1 MALQNRVSR
10 LEETH
15 PAQAKQ
21 QVTHQSSEESRQWLN
36 DTIQRIKER
45 RRLIDAGIIEDTYT
59 PKPRMPLPPD
69 ASPTKL
75 WLDDIFNEMEMRH
88 EH

>member
-10 LEETH
+10 LEEIH
-15 PAQAKQ
+15 AAQAKQ
-21 QVTHQSSEESRQWLN
+21 QVTYQSSEESRQWLN
-36 DTIQRIKER
+36 DTIQRINER

-69 ASPTKL
+69 ASPTNL